1 VIGTFTILRFA
12 FIDPETGHQKPVP
25 YGYGFIKLDGAD
37 TLMQHY
43 INLDDESKVKIG
55 ARVEAV
61 FAKELKGSTRDIEYF
76 KVID

>member
-1 VIGTFTILRFA
+1 
-12 FIDPETGHQKPVP
+12 
-25 YGYGFIKLDGAD
+25 
-37 TLMQHY
+37 MQHY

-61 FAKELKGSTRDIEYF
+61 FAKERKGSTRDIEYF